1 MSESME
7 RNIFVLNA
15 TTKEEVDQ
23 NDKVKMTAPKTIQ
36 INKFLLNVNNT
47 HHMPPAITILHQPQ
61 NGKR

>member
-23 NDKVKMTAPKTIQ
+23 NDKVKMTAPKTI
-36 INKFLLNVNNT
+36 
-47 HHMPPAITILHQPQ
+47 
-61 NGKR
+61 